1 MTKPR
6 LLVFITIFFFMLPVA
21 LTAQTENSS
30 LNKHLRELV
39 EDCKQRYQALATQ
52 GNDTTGIGT
61 FQALLEEYCQALRS
75 PDTQIVAEDG
85 INPWGPIIT
94 LATIYQ
100 SLQLSRIDALSRFV
114 RSYYASKDKEAYFPY
129 CAFLEQYYIYNM
141 RRHYL
146 TFALNTA
153 EEMIQVAEEAG
164 DTTLITAVGYYFA
177 ANAYVQLGDAVEM
190 ERCLNRVYE
199 IGRDRAGREQNLEVY
214 YNYASGLAML
224 AKYYASQGRCQQALN
239 LAEDMCEGIRDR
251 FTEVSTQYILA
262 LMAKVDILNN
272 CGQYT
277 KTLALLDS
285 IESLGQQLPPN
296 FQQFWE
302 NVRSQLNVARQDL
315 NVSNVVTGNL
325 LEMGYAELNR
335 EILTAFGRGD
345 YKHVIAAGR
354 LWMEHCEEEEKP
366 NFVNYSNMLRVLISA
381 YGNTSQYTEALALL
395 QHAEGFFLERNTSD
409 PLAVRVVYA
418 LYGDLYKTISD
429 FQRAIDFYNRSKL
442 MYEEAGDL
450 SGPYRLVVLNLC
462 YAYVSFHD
470 YAYARL
476 FGEEIIEMV
485 EKMQAFATSDQQ
497 EELNVYRHSVYTAF
511 QSMGYDVATAK
522 RFSGIDNPAEFNES
536 SSLYAVELI
545 NQVLSKFVQ
554 RNLPETRS
562 LLDRLYQSGILSLVS
577 EDERNRIDIIRII
590 CNVADGDT
598 VAVRSMKQLNNSARQ
613 NIMNVFDT
621 FSESE
626 REAFWEGQVVML
638 NYGNG
643 TLAYHFQN
651 YPETAVLA
659 YDNALFVKNL
669 LNTSASLIRRLVM
682 QSGDKK
688 LQGYYQKM
696 VNMKERISKR
706 NTPVDSVDDYRHQVI
721 QAERDILRLLGNQK
735 DVLDRQFLCC
745 SDVRQMLGENDVA
758 VEFIEFSTFDENL
771 EDVSVYAALVLRR
784 DDTAPHFVTLCKQED
799 IYDIWQNVIHT
810 DTALV
815 NRQYAIDNVNLY
827 NMVWKPITSLLKEGD
842 HVYFSLTGQLNR
854 INFHALS
861 NGRQRLADVY
871 DLHLVTSTA
880 NISQIRK
887 HTGEAYNSAT
897 VYGGVEFRVSADDMI
912 EAASS
917 YGRVAGRDGDSHSQ
931 LMATRSSNNNR
942 GAINELPGT
951 LEEAES
957 IVDVLRSNH
966 VNANLLQGNYANE
979 ESFKAMDGRSPQII
993 HVATHG
999 FMLNTYDDMR
1009 QHRGFLESLRN
1020 NSVKGSAME
1029 LSGLLMAGAFQVWL
1043 NGGNVP
1049 EGVEDGI
1056 LTAAEISRLDLSNTR
1071 LMVLS
1076 ACETGLTLNS
1086 TVDDFGLKRGLK
1098 NAGVETLVMSLWEVP
1113 DDATTLLIT
1122 SFFNNLTKG
1131 MPRHRALLEAQKKV
1145 QQEFP
1150 QPYCWAGFVILD

>member
-1 MTKPR
+1 MTKPH
-6 LLVFITIFFFMLPVA
+6 LLACIMMLFFMLPMA
-21 LTAQTENSS
+21 LSAQTETGG

-39 EDCKQRYQALATQ
+39 EDCQQRYQVLATQ
-52 GNDTTGIGT
+52 GNDTTGFGT
-61 FQALLEEYCQALRS
+61 FQALLEEYFQALRN

-85 INPWGPIIT
+85 IDPWWPIIT
-94 LATIYQ
+94 LATAYQ
-100 SLQLSRIDALSRFV
+100 SLQISRIDALSRFV

-129 CAFLEQYYIYNM
+129 CAFLEQYYMYNM
-141 RRHYL
+141 KRHYL

-153 EEMIQVAEEAG
+153 VEMIQVAEEAG
-164 DTTLITAVGYYFA
+164 DTTLVTAVGYYYA
-177 ANAYVQLGDAVEM
+177 ANAHFQLGDAVEM

-199 IGRDRAGREQNLEVY
+199 IGRDRAGHEQNQVVY
-214 YNYASGLAML
+214 YNYASGLVML
-224 AKYYASQGRCQQALN
+224 ANYYASQGRCQQAFN
-239 LAEDMCEGIRDR
+239 LVEDVCDGIRDR
-251 FTEVSTQYILA
+251 FTEVSTQYISA

-272 CGQYT
+272 CGQYS

-285 IESLGQQLPPN
+285 IERLGQQLPPN

-302 NVRSQLNVARQDL
+302 DVRSQLNVARQNL
-315 NVSNVVTGNL
+315 FASNVATDNL

-335 EILTAFGRGD
+335 EIETAIARGD
-345 YKHVIAAGR
+345 YKRVIAAGR
-354 LWMEHCEEEEKP
+354 LWMEHCEEEKQP
-366 NFVNYSNMLRVLISA
+366 NFVNYSQILRVLISA
-381 YGNTSQYTEALALL
+381 YGNTSQYTEALAML

-409 PLAVRVVYA
+409 PLAVRVIYA
-418 LYGDLYKTISD
+418 LYGDLYITITD
-429 FQRAIDFYNRSKL
+429 VQRAIDFYNRSKL

-450 SGPYRLVVLNLC
+450 SGPYRLVVLNLF

-485 EKMQAFATSDQQ
+485 DNLQVFATSDQL
-497 EELNVYRHSVYTAF
+497 EELNVYRHSVSAAF
-511 QSMGYDVATAK
+511 QLMGYDEVTAK
-522 RFSGIDNPAEFNES
+522 RLSGIGDSAELNES
-536 SSLYAVELI
+536 SPLYAAGLFD
-545 NQVLSKFVQ
+545 QVLSKFMQ

-562 LLDRLYQSGILSLVS
+562 LLDKLYQSGMFSLAS
-577 EDERNRIDIIRII
+577 EDVRNRIDIIRII
-590 CNVADGDT
+590 CNVADRDT
-598 VAVRSMKQLNNSARQ
+598 VAIRRMKQFNNSARQ
-613 NIMNVFDT
+613 NIMKVFNT

-651 YPETAVLA
+651 YPETAALA

-682 QSGDKK
+682 QSDNKK
-688 LQGYYQKM
+688 LRNYYQKL

-706 NTPVDSVDDYRHQVI
+706 TTPADSVDVYRQQVI
-721 QAERDILRLLGNQK
+721 QTERDIMRLLSDQK
-735 DVLDRQFLCC
+735 EVLDRQFLCS

-758 VEFIEFSTFDENL
+758 VEFIEFSTFDDNL
-771 EDVSVYAALVLRR
+771 DDVNVYAALVLRH
-784 DDTAPHFVTLCKQED
+784 DDIVPHFVTLCKQED
-799 IYDIWQNVIHT
+799 FYDIWQNVIHT
-810 DTALV
+810 DTTLV
-815 NRQYAIDNVNLY
+815 NRQYAIDNADLY
-827 NMVWKPITSLLKEGD
+827 NIVWKPLTSLLKDGD

-887 HTGEAYNSAT
+887 QTGEAYHSAT
-897 VYGGVEFRVSADDMI
+897 VYGGIEFRVSADDMI

-917 YGRVAGRDGDSHSQ
+917 YGRVAGRDGGSH
-931 LMATRSSNNNR
+931 LLATRSSNSNR

-951 LEEAES
+951 LEEAEIIAS
-957 IVDVLRSNH
+957 VLRSNH
-966 VNANLLQGNYANE
+966 VNANLLQGSYANE
-979 ESFKAMDGRSPQII
+979 ESFKAMDGRAPQII

-1020 NSVKGSAME
+1020 NSAKGSAME
-1029 LSGLLMAGAFQVWL
+1029 LSGLLMAGAFQVWQ
-1043 NGGNVP
+1043 NGGSVP

-1071 LMVLS
+1071 LIVLS
-1076 ACETGLTLNS
+1076 ACETGLALNS
-1086 TVDDFGLKRGLK
+1086 TADELGLKRGLK

-1113 DDATTLLIT
+1113 DDATTLLMTI
-1122 SFFNNLTKG
+1122 FFNNLTKG

-1145 QQEFP
+1145 RQEFP
-1150 QPYCWAGFVILD
+1150 QPYYWAGFVILD